1 MNMSA
6 STPHFAPLVV
16 LLFLGTIFLLGTAL
30 LVLFCGAVR
39 RSAFFAKLGAGAVA
53 TIASGYFLLLSGVS
67 LASSEET
74 LPPDGW
80 KYFCEIDCHI
90 AYSLTRAQTAGALG
104 PEMQQMSAKGK
115 FVLLRVKTWFDE
127 RTISARRGN
136 ASLTPNRR
144 KVLLLDATGRSYAP
158 SAAAEAEFARL
169 GQSSTPL
176 TKALRP
182 GESYTTDLVFDVP
195 NDARGLRLLVSED
208 DPETRFV
215 IGHENSLWHKK
226 IYFNVDARE
235 STPEA
240 TK

>member
-1 MNMSA
+1 DFFS
-6 STPHFAPLVV
+6 SSRSRYHP
-16 LLFLGTIFLLGTAL
+16 AL
-30 LVLFCGAVR
+30 HSFPTR
-39 RSAFFAKLGAGAVA
+39 RSSDL
-53 TIASGYFLLLSGVS
+53 
-67 LASSEET
+67 
-74 LPPDGW
+74 
-80 KYFCEIDCHI
+80 I

-136 ASLTPNRR
+136 APLTPNRR

-182 GESYTTDLVFDVP
+182 GESY
-195 NDARGLRLLVSED
+195 
-208 DPETRFV
+208 
-215 IGHENSLWHKK
+215 
-226 IYFNVDARE
+226 
-235 STPEA
+235 
-240 TK
+240 